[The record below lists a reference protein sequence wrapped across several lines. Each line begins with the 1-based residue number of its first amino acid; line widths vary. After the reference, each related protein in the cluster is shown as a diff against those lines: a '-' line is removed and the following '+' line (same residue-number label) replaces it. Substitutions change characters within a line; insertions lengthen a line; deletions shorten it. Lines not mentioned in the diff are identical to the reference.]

1 MTPKTTV
8 ATHTQGSH
16 TRKDPLAEALADL
29 ISLLAGN
36 RASHAATATADGLT
50 TGIVPD
56 TAAHVQVT
64 SGNADHI
71 IALPTPSADM
81 IGRTIVLQNA
91 GTGYELRSNDPATV
105 GINGGTGAG
114 AESAIAANVTVHA
127 TLASL
132 TNWTAFQQTSAGVLT
147 LTQVAA

>member
-71 IALPTPSADM
+71 IALPTPSAD
-81 IGRTIVLQNA
+81 
-91 GTGYELRSNDPATV
+91 
-105 GINGGTGAG
+105 NGGTGAG